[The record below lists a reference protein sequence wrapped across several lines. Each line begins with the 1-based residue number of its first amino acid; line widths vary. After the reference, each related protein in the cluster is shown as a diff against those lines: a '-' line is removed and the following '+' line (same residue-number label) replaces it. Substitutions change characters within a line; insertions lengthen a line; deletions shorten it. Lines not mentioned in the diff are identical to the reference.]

1 MLCNVFEHNAV
12 NKIIYDSQF
21 EICSTILCAFCC
33 SWNVCEGRT
42 DEFFDTVAGKLICWR
57 RDRSLKIFA
66 RNLEFLRES
75 DQKTWVSSDFFNEN
89 LKFFLVLLVILKR
102 LSHDPVVPALN
113 INFWRWFLGILS
125 QKRSKPAPFRGVL
138 INLFAFII

>member
-57 RDRSLKIFA
+57 KDRSLRIFA

-75 DQKTWVSSDFFNEN
+75 YQKLHKFGFLQIFPLKFSILPRFTSDFEAIKPSPRGSN
-89 LKFFLVLLVILKR
+89 LKCQF
-102 LSHDPVVPALN
+102 
-113 INFWRWFLGILS
+113 
-125 QKRSKPAPFRGVL
+125 
-138 INLFAFII
+138 